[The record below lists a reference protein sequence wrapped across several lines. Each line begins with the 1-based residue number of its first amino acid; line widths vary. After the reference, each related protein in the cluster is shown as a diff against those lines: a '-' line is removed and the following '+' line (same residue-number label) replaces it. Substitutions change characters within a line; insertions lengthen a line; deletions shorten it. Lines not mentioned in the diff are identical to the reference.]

1 MTLIGKIDEYILQ
14 LENAV
19 TQLRQE
25 NEQLKQALQQ
35 KSAPTMNSY
44 NTQNRSMMRTS
55 SHANL
60 ICSQKDNILANV
72 RGAATYSTDIACGT
86 TRCLTC

>member
-19 TQLRQE
+19 NQLRQE

-35 KSAPTMNSY
+35 KSA
-44 NTQNRSMMRTS
+44 S
-55 SHANL
+55 SKKEVDQE
-60 ICSQKDNILANV
+60 C
-72 RGAATYSTDIACGT
+72 
-86 TRCLTC
+86 

>member
-25 NEQLKQALQQ
+25 NEQLKQALQE
-35 KSAPTMNSY
+35 KPASF
-44 NTQNRSMMRTS
+44 
-55 SHANL
+55 
-60 ICSQKDNILANV
+60 KDEV
-72 RGAATYSTDIACGT
+72 DDEC
-86 TRCLTC
+86 

>member
-35 KSAPTMNSY
+35 KSA
-44 NTQNRSMMRTS
+44 S
-55 SHANL
+55 SKKEVDQE
-60 ICSQKDNILANV
+60 C
-72 RGAATYSTDIACGT
+72 
-86 TRCLTC
+86 